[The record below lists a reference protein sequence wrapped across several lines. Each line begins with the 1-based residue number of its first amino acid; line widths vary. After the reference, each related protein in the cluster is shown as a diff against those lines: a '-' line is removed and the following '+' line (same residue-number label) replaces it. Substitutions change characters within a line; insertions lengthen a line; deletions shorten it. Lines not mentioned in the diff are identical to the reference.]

1 MLTCCSCF
9 RNKVRSMSL
18 CGPKLS
24 LCCNHSLIGKETQ
37 GNLERLLQ
45 KKSSGLRISPI
56 WLNELEQ
63 SYQIA
68 FEHQFGLLNF
78 DQNKR
83 LIDQFGYTFVLN
95 STIREMLDNPR
106 ARLFQFQDHWGE
118 WEDYNF
124 SRINSQIQIQRNSAY
139 QPNSKLKEMYSNSS
153 LLNAQIEGMIKN
165 PMVRLFSGENLTGES
180 QDFHLG
186 NNRNL
191 AVTYKGCSNV
201 DGLAN

>member
-1 MLTCCSCF
+1 MRLLTF
-9 RNKVRSMSL
+9 AAII
-18 CGPKLS
+18 S
-24 LCCNHSLIGKETQ
+24 LCCNHSLIGKEVQ
-37 GNLERLLQ
+37 GHLKPLIQ
-45 KKSSGLRISPI
+45 KKSRVLRISPI

-68 FEHQFGLLNF
+68 FEHQFGLL
-78 DQNKR
+78 KR
-83 LIDQFGYTFVLN
+83 VHNQTLGTSSVSRFYLLKSQSYTRLAN
-95 STIREMLDNPR
+95 EININRKMLDNPR

-118 WEDYNF
+118 WEDYHF
-124 SRINSQIQIQRNSAY
+124 SRINSKIRIQRNSAY

-186 NNRNL
+186 KTRNL

-201 DGLAN
+201 DELAN

>member
-1 MLTCCSCF
+1 MRLLTF
-9 RNKVRSMSL
+9 AAII
-18 CGPKLS
+18 S
-24 LCCNHSLIGKETQ
+24 LCCNHSLIGKEVQ
-37 GNLERLLQ
+37 GHLKPLIQ
-45 KKSSGLRISPI
+45 KKSRVLRISPI

-83 LIDQFGYTFVLN
+83 LIDQFGYNFVLN
-95 STIREMLDNPR
+95 STISEMLDNPR

-118 WEDYNF
+118 WEDYHF
-124 SRINSQIQIQRNSAY
+124 SRINSKIRIQRNSAY

-186 NNRNL
+186 KTRNL

-201 DGLAN
+201 DELAN